1 MIRPDPPTSHN
12 LESANLRGPGFE
24 VPIKSWPSAVEDG
37 TPAELLPDFDPT
49 PVWTPRAGRRNLRE
63 KLIAGLVGAKHAFR
77 GDSSF
82 FAHAYRALLVF
93 LIAGMIGVPPFGW
106 CMLVFALGLV
116 LIAEFTHSAVDT
128 LARAIGDP
136 EEPRL
141 KMARDIAAAGVLVA
155 VVISAAISITVLT
168 IKLGDFLGWWDRVIL
183 ESR

>member
-12 LESANLRGPGFE
+12 LESATHRGTE
-24 VPIKSWPSAVEDG
+24 APIKPWPSLAEDEPSP
-37 TPAELLPDFDPT
+37 TLLADFDPA
-49 PVWTPRAGRRNLRE
+49 PDWTPRAGRRDLRE

-82 FAHAYRALLVF
+82 FAHAYRALLVY